1 MTTPQLVALRAERP
15 GFEPV
20 PDPPSAGEPTAP
32 AKPASEQ
39 IALNMMV
46 LALRSL
52 SQRFVTA
59 LADLFGLFALLL
71 GWHLWL
77 QVPQPDTH
85 QLVWLG
91 LYAIFALAAS
101 WMVRR

>member
-1 MTTPQLVALRAERP
+1 MTTPQLVKP

-20 PDPPSAGEPTAP
+20 PDDPPPAG
-32 AKPASEQ
+32 KPANEQ
-39 IALNMMV
+39 AIAISMLT
-46 LALRSL
+46 LGLKAL

-59 LADLFGLFALLL
+59 LADLFCLFALLL

-91 LYAIFALAAS
+91 LYAAFALAACVI
-101 WMVRR
+101 VRRR

>member
-1 MTTPQLVALRAERP
+1 MTPTPTLVKP

-20 PDPPSAGEPTAP
+20 PDDPTPAP
-32 AKPASEQ
+32 KEQ
-39 IALNMMV
+39 AIAISMLT
-46 LALRSL
+46 LGLKAL

-59 LADLFGLFALLL
+59 LADLFCLFALLL

-91 LYAIFALAAS
+91 LYAAFALAACVI
-101 WMVRR
+101 VRRR

>member
-1 MTTPQLVALRAERP
+1 MTTPTLVKP

-20 PDPPSAGEPTAP
+20 PDEPPAAG
-32 AKPASEQ
+32 KPPGEQ
-39 IALNMMV
+39 SIAIAMITLG
-46 LALRSL
+46 LKAL

-59 LADLFGLFALLL
+59 LADLFCLFALLL

-85 QLVWLG
+85 QLIWLG
-91 LYAIFALAAS
+91 LYAAFALAACVI
-101 WMVRR
+101 VRRR

>member
-1 MTTPQLVALRAERP
+1 MTTPTLVKP

-20 PDPPSAGEPTAP
+20 PDEPPAP
-32 AKPASEQ
+32 REQ
-39 IALNMMV
+39 AIAISMLT
-46 LALRSL
+46 LGLKAL

-59 LADLFGLFALLL
+59 LADLFCLFALLL

-91 LYAIFALAAS
+91 LYAAFALAACVI
-101 WMVRR
+101 VRRR